1 MRVRITFRSE
11 IYLEGD
17 SLEEIR
23 SEWESIDLYSEEAL
37 EHSADF
43 VELVSAD
50 DVDTGEELEDEF

>member
-37 EHSADF
+37 AHSADF

>member
-23 SEWESIDLYSEEAL
+23 SEWESIGLYSEEARA
-37 EHSADF
+37 HSADF

>member
-23 SEWESIDLYSEEAL
+23 NKWENTDLYSEDAL
-37 EHSADF
+37 KHGADF

-50 DVDTGEELEDEF
+50 DVDTGEELGEF